1 MKLKKPKFWDYKKP
15 NLYSYLLLPFSI
27 ILKLISKLKSKPKL
41 TNPKIKTICI
51 GNIYIGGTGKT
62 SLALKIKEILEQKNI
77 KVCFIKKDH
86 SDQVDEQRLLGKN
99 GQLFTSKERIT
110 ALEEAISQGYKIAI
124 FDDGLQDTS
133 IKYDLEIVCFN
144 NLNWIGNG
152 LTLPSGP
159 LRESINNLRFYENV
173 FLNGNEEDLTDIKNQ
188 IEKINP
194 KININQGKYIPLNI
208 ASFNKEEN
216 YLVFSGIGNHE
227 TFVHML
233 KNNNLKIVDDL
244 EYPDHYQYSK
254 KDFYEITMKAKKYD
268 SKIITT
274 EKDYLRLDSL
284 DKTKVLFIKST
295 LKILDEKKLTKTLI
309 DLNETN

>member
-41 TNPKIKTICI
+41 TNPKIKTICV

-99 GQLFTSKERIT
+99 GQLFTSKKRT
-110 ALEEAISQGYKIAI
+110 AALKEAISQGYKIAI
-124 FDDGLQDTS
+124 FDDGLQDAS

-159 LRESINNLRFYENV
+159 LRESIDNLRFYDNV
-173 FLNGNEEDLTDIKNQ
+173 FLNGNEEDLTNIKNQ
-188 IEKINP
+188 IEKINT

-254 KDFYEITMKAKKYD
+254 KDFYEIVMKAKKYD
-268 SKIITT
+268 AKIITT

-295 LKILDEKKLTKTLI
+295 LKILDKKKLTKTLI

>member
-41 TNPKIKTICI
+41 TNPKIKTICV

-159 LRESINNLRFYENV
+159 LRESIDNLKFYDNV
-173 FLNGNEEDLTDIKNQ
+173 FLNGNEEDLTNIKNQ
-188 IEKINP
+188 IEKIN
-194 KININQGKYIPLNI
+194 
-208 ASFNKEEN
+208 
-216 YLVFSGIGNHE
+216 
-227 TFVHML
+227 
-233 KNNNLKIVDDL
+233 
-244 EYPDHYQYSK
+244 
-254 KDFYEITMKAKKYD
+254 
-268 SKIITT
+268 
-274 EKDYLRLDSL
+274 
-284 DKTKVLFIKST
+284 TKRIRRSHVVNDPSM
-295 LKILDEKKLTKTLI
+295 
-309 DLNETN
+309 

>member
-254 KDFYEITMKAKKYD
+254 KDFYEIVMKAKKYD
-268 SKIITT
+268 AKIITT

>member
-99 GQLFTSKERIT
+99 GQLFTSKKRIV

-124 FDDGLQDTS
+124 FDDGLQDAS

-254 KDFYEITMKAKKYD
+254 KDFYEIVMKAKKYD
-268 SKIITT
+268 AKIITT

>member
-77 KVCFIKKDH
+77 KACFIKKDH

-99 GQLFTSKERIT
+99 GQLFTSKKRIV

-124 FDDGLQDTS
+124 FDDGLQDAS

-159 LRESINNLRFYENV
+159 LRESIDNLRFYDNV
-173 FLNGNEEDLTDIKNQ
+173 FLNGNEEDLTNIKNQ
-188 IEKINP
+188 IEKINT

-254 KDFYEITMKAKKYD
+254 KDFYEIVMKAKKYD
-268 SKIITT
+268 AKIITT